1 MHAVKRH
8 DQSGPNSK
16 LPLHTDQTQH
26 LTVNIH
32 KWCSRLSSSLSI
44 PCIVFFFAADKYL
57 CSSDLFSLSLRDQLH
72 FSHYF
77 WLALVFF
84 FPMTPYFFPLPLHC
98 CLSEKEIQLKCLFDG
113 EIGSVVFHFSF
124 FVLLRLFEVVFP
136 PPSGPLPPSV
146 SVCLFVFPLL
156 GKDVR
161 GLLSDGLLP
170 GCFFFFPRQPNIP
183 ASSPAMNTI
192 ETISCHKN
200 THRQTLQLHAFS
212 TWHLTILLLWIVG
225 CLCAPHYNTVNL
237 LSLVNIILGCFY
249 CINNNY

>member
-26 LTVNIH
+26 LTVNVH
-32 KWCSRLSSSLSI
+32 EWCSRWSSSLSV

-72 FSHYF
+72 FFHYF
-77 WLALVFF
+77 WLAPCFFF

-124 FVLLRLFEVVFP
+124 FVLLRLFGVVFP
-136 PPSGPLPPSV
+136 PPSGPPPPSV
-146 SVCLFVFPLL
+146 SVCLFIRFWAKMLEDSSVTVYFRAIFFSFFSVSQTSLHPLL
-156 GKDVR
+156 PWIPSKPFHATKTHIDR
-161 GLLSDGLLP
+161 LCSYMLSPLDIWLYSHG
-170 GCFFFFPRQPNIP
+170 
-183 ASSPAMNTI
+183 
-192 ETISCHKN
+192 
-200 THRQTLQLHAFS
+200 
-212 TWHLTILLLWIVG
+212 
-225 CLCAPHYNTVNL
+225 
-237 LSLVNIILGCFY
+237 
-249 CINNNY
+249 